1 MKYDFS
7 KYVDVPGPYLSDPAG
22 FFVPKKAWV
31 EQRKWDIPDVF
42 VVKVAPVGAFI
53 TVEDNPNQKLKNE
66 EIRDEVLECI
76 EAGACAFHVHVRDE
90 KGDHCL
96 DVKHYHDVIDPIKE
110 KYGDQVLVCGCP
122 EGGKTIEESTYPLVE
137 FRGTMETAPIT
148 VTTVNLTGEVL
159 ACTNAQMV
167 RAHVEIM
174 QDVGCIPEIVLHNV
188 GDISL
193 ARRWLIDTGLLKK
206 PYSFRIAMGNP
217 GWGYIEDQFSMIEL
231 LPFVFKEL
239 KKIDPD
245 CAIMV
250 DMAGR
255 ASLHIVTLA
264 MLLGAYGARVG
275 MEDSLYTYP
284 HKDEKISSNRLVVE
298 KTVEIAE
305 ALGRKRG
312 TADDYRRFIGIK

>member
-1 MKYDFS
+1 
-7 KYVDVPGPYLSDPAG
+7 
-22 FFVPKKAWV
+22 
-31 EQRKWDIPDVF
+31 
-42 VVKVAPVGAFI
+42 
-53 TVEDNPNQKLKNE
+53 
-66 EIRDEVLECI
+66 
-76 EAGACAFHVHVRDE
+76 
-90 KGDHCL
+90 
-96 DVKHYHDVIDPIKE
+96 
-110 KYGDQVLVCGCP
+110 
-122 EGGKTIEESTYPLVE
+122 
-137 FRGTMETAPIT
+137 
-148 VTTVNLTGEVL
+148 
-159 ACTNAQMV
+159 
-167 RAHVEIM
+167 
-174 QDVGCIPEIVLHNV
+174 
-188 GDISL
+188 
-193 ARRWLIDTGLLKK
+193 
-206 PYSFRIAMGNP
+206 MGNP